1 MVDPLHPGGEQG
13 VELGEIRDAPVFDLD
28 QELLADR
35 GENPLDLPPAGR
47 LSWLTVDQADPEH
60 PAGSSQPPGDK
71 NVPVVDVKAL
81 WYTSGGKAG
90 PQRRFE
96 AQGVLGMA
104 PAVAGKKPG
113 MVVDAG
119 EQVAL
124 PVGHNGTVQGI
135 PGPQVVGGQR
145 FEATEDL
152 RWPPVGGAVQAQHG
166 EVALDGS
173 GGR

>member
-1 MVDPLHPGGEQG
+1 MVDRLHPGGEQG

-47 LSWLTVDQADPEH
+47 LTRLTVDQADPEH

-113 MVVDAG
+113 G
-119 EQVAL
+119 ESSRGAVPPFQAVRLPDPLTEPGVRLSPHRAL
-124 PVGHNGTVQGI
+124 HKFMPLGHRFVLGSVQGE
-135 PGPQVVGGQR
+135 GM
-145 FEATEDL
+145 
-152 RWPPVGGAVQAQHG
+152 
-166 EVALDGS
+166 VAP
-173 GGR
+173 R